1 MTTNTTSPRTIS
13 APGTTITVTPAMAGL
28 IGLLA
33 RAQARQIANNAEL
46 KEHVTARRLERLT
59 TCTPRESS
67 HA

>member
-33 RAQARQIANNAEL
+33 RAQARQIANNARGAN
-46 KEHVTARRLERLT
+46 TDT
-59 TCTPRESS
+59 TPSKSATK
-67 HA
+67 

>member
-33 RAQARQIANNAEL
+33 RAQARQIADNANGANTDAAPSRSAA
-46 KEHVTARRLERLT
+46 K
-59 TCTPRESS
+59 
-67 HA
+67 